1 MESQRNI
8 LLIGLLFVS
17 FLLWQ
22 QWQADQAPQPV
33 AAAQTQSSI
42 PASTVAD
49 AHSSDVPDADSAVPE
64 ATPASKEL
72 ITVFTD
78 QLEIKIDP
86 VGGDI
91 VYSALLSHKLEEN
104 GDDPFVLLE
113 QTNDIYYIAQSGLIG
128 RDGIDS
134 SVKGRAHFDS
144 ASREYKLA
152 DGQDTLNVPLTYVSD
167 KGVTY
172 TKVFV
177 FTRGKYNI
185 AVDYKINNT
194 SDAQLQ
200 VQMYGQIKHSIKK
213 SESSMMMPTYRGGAF
228 STADTRYEKYSF
240 DDMADKNLDKSTLG
254 GWVAMLQHYFVSA
267 WVPPANDKNI
277 IFSSVSAGGLANIGF
292 RGALYDI
299 APGTE
304 QSIKAEFYVGPK
316 DQEALSALSDSLN
329 LVVDY
334 GFLWWL
340 AVPIY
345 KLLMFF
351 QSIVGNW
358 GLAIILITLTV
369 RGMLYPLT
377 KAQYT
382 SMAKM
387 RNLQPKLAE
396 LKERFGDDRQKMG
409 QAMMELYKKEKVNP
423 MGGCLPI
430 LLQMPIFIA
439 LYWVLLES
447 VELRHAPFMLWITD
461 LSVQDP
467 YYVMPILM
475 GISMFV
481 MQKMQPMAPTMDPMQ
496 VKMMQWMPVIFTVFF
511 LWFPAGLV
519 LYWLV
524 GNLVAITQQKNYL
537 CGSREKRVKITLS
550 SD

>member
-22 QWQADQAPQPV
+22 QWQADKAPKPV
-33 AAAQTQSSI
+33 ATESSLVANAASSH
-42 PASTVAD
+42 SAD
-49 AHSSDVPDADSAVPE
+49 VPE
-64 ATPASKEL
+64 ADTGVPAAVTATSKL
-72 ITVFTD
+72 ITVKTD
-78 QLEIKIDP
+78 QLDVQINPI
-86 VGGDI
+86 GGDI
-91 VYSALLSHKLEEN
+91 VFAALVSHKMEQ
-104 GDDPFVLLE
+104 DKDQPFVLLE
-113 QTNDIYYIAQSGLIG
+113 QTKDFTYIAQSGLIG

-134 SVKGRAHFDS
+134 SAKGRATFS
-144 ASREYKLA
+144 TAATEYTLA
-152 DGQDTLNVPLTYVSD
+152 EGQDTLEVPLTYVGD
-167 KGVTY
+167 NGVTY

-177 FTRGKYNI
+177 FHRGKFNVD
-185 AVDYKINNT
+185 VDYKINNT
-194 SDAQLQ
+194 SAAPLQ
-200 VQMYGQIKHSIKK
+200 VQMYGQIKQTIKP

-228 STADTRYEKYSF
+228 STQDVRYEKYKF
-240 DDMADKNLDKSTLG
+240 DDMAKSNLNQATLG
-254 GWVAMLQHYFVSA
+254 GWAAMLQHYFVSA
-267 WVPPANDKNI
+267 WIPPATDSNT

-292 RGALYDI
+292 RGAVYDI
-299 APGTE
+299 APGATQE
-304 QSIKAEFYVGPK
+304 ISSQFYVGPK
-316 DQEALSALSDSLN
+316 DQKALSAISDTLN

-340 AVPIY
+340 AVPIHW
-345 KLLMFF
+345 LLMFY
-351 QSIVGNW
+351 QSFVGNW
-358 GLAIILITLTV
+358 GVAIILITLTV
-369 RGMLYPLT
+369 RGLLFPLT

-387 RNLQPKLAE
+387 RNLQPKLTD

-430 LLQMPIFIA
+430 ILQMPIFIA

-447 VELRHAPFMLWITD
+447 FELRHAPFMLWIHD

-467 YYVMPILM
+467 YYILPLLM
-475 GISMFV
+475 GVSMFV
-481 MQKMQPMAPTMDPMQ
+481 MQKMQPIAPTMDPMQ

-524 GNLVAITQQKNYL
+524 GNIVAITQQKIIYAGL
-537 CGSREKRVKITLS
+537 EKKGLK
-550 SD
+550 

>member
-22 QWQADQAPQPV
+22 QWQADKAPKPV
-33 AAAQTQSSI
+33 ATESSLVANV
-42 PASTVAD
+42 ASTHSAD
-49 AHSSDVPDADSAVPE
+49 VPE
-64 ATPASKEL
+64 ADTGVPAAVAASKNL
-72 ITVFTD
+72 ITVKTD
-78 QLEIKIDP
+78 QLDVQINP

-91 VYSALLSHKLEEN
+91 VFAALVSHKMEQGKEQ
-104 GDDPFVLLE
+104 PFVLLE
-113 QTNDIYYIAQSGLIG
+113 QTKDYTYIAQSGLIG

-134 SVKGRAHFDS
+134 SANGRAAFTTS
-144 ASREYKLA
+144 ATEFTLA
-152 DGQDTLNVPLTYVSD
+152 EGQDTLEVPLTYVAD
-167 KGVTY
+167 NGVTY

-177 FTRGKYNI
+177 FHRGKFNVD
-185 AVDYKINNT
+185 VDYKINNT
-194 SDAQLQ
+194 SAAPLQ
-200 VQMYGQIKHSIKK
+200 VQMYGQIKQTIKP

-228 STADTRYEKYSF
+228 STNDVRYEKYNF
-240 DDMADKNLDKSTLG
+240 DDMAKSNLNQATLG
-254 GWVAMLQHYFVSA
+254 GWAAMLQHYFVSA
-267 WVPPANDKNI
+267 WVPPATDSNT
-277 IFSSVSAGGLANIGF
+277 IFSSASAGGLANIGF
-292 RGALYDI
+292 RGAVYDI
-299 APGTE
+299 APGASQE
-304 QSIKAEFYVGPK
+304 ISSQFYVGPK
-316 DQEALSALSDSLN
+316 DQAALSAISETLN

-340 AVPIY
+340 AVPIHW
-345 KLLMFF
+345 LLMFY
-351 QSIVGNW
+351 QSFVGNW
-358 GLAIILITLTV
+358 GVAIILITLTV
-369 RGMLYPLT
+369 RGLLFPLT

-387 RNLQPKLAE
+387 RNLQPKLAD

-430 LLQMPIFIA
+430 ILQMPIFIA

-447 VELRHAPFMLWITD
+447 FELRHAPFMLWIHD

-467 YYVMPILM
+467 YYILPLLM
-475 GISMFV
+475 GVSMFI
-481 MQKMQPMAPTMDPMQ
+481 MQKMQPIAPTMDPMQ

-511 LWFPAGLV
+511 LWFPSGLV

-524 GNLVAITQQKNYL
+524 GNIVAIIQQKIIYAGL
-537 CGSREKRVKITLS
+537 EKKGLK
-550 SD
+550 

>member
-1 MESQRNI
+1 MESQRN
-8 LLIGLLFVS
+8 LMLIALLFVS

-22 QWQADQAPQPV
+22 AWQDDKAPQPT
-33 AAAQTQSSI
+33 ATQSVVQTNNV
-42 PASTVAD
+42 P
-49 AHSSDVPDADSAVPE
+49 SSNIGDVPDADSSMPVQLP
-64 ATPASKEL
+64 ATQNL
-72 ITVFTD
+72 ISVNTD
-78 QLEIKIDP
+78 QLNIKIDP

-91 VYSALLSHKLEEN
+91 VYAALVDHKVEIDSDEA
-104 GDDPFVLLE
+104 FVLLE
-113 QTNDIYYIAQSGLIG
+113 QNGAFNYISQSGLIG

-134 SVKGRAHFDS
+134 STHGRAHFS
-144 ASREYKLA
+144 AESELYELA
-152 DGQDTLNVPLTYVSD
+152 AGQDTLSVPLSYVDANGAS
-167 KGVTY
+167 Y
-172 TKVFV
+172 TKIFT
-177 FTRGKYNI
+177 FTRGQFDVT
-185 AVDYKINNT
+185 VDYNVNNT
-194 SDAQLQ
+194 TAAPLQ
-200 VQMYGQIKHSIKK
+200 MQMYGQIKQTVQA
-213 SESSMMMPTYRGGAF
+213 SESSMMMPTYRGAAF
-228 STADTRYEKYSF
+228 STQNVRYEKYDFEDIAKS
-240 DDMADKNLDKSTLG
+240 NLNQQTLG
-254 GWVAMLQHYFVSA
+254 GWAAMLQHYYVSA
-267 WVPPANDKNI
+267 WVPPANDSNT
-277 IFSSVSAGGLANIGF
+277 IFTSMSAGGQANIGF
-292 RGALYDI
+292 RGAVHDI
-299 APGTE
+299 APGT
-304 QSIKAEFYVGPK
+304 QQTISAQFFVGPK
-316 DQEALSALSDSLN
+316 DQKALSNISETLN

-340 AVPIY
+340 AIPIY

-351 QSIVGNW
+351 QSIVTNW
-358 GLAIILITLTV
+358 GVAIILITLSV
-369 RGMLYPLT
+369 RGLLYPLT

-447 VELRHAPFMLWITD
+447 YELRHAPFMLWIDD

-467 YYVMPILM
+467 YYVLPLLM
-475 GISMFV
+475 GVSMWL

-511 LWFPAGLV
+511 LWFPSGLV

-524 GNLVAITQQKNYL
+524 GNLVAITQQKIIYAGL
-537 CGSREKRVKITLS
+537 EKKGLK
-550 SD
+550 

>member
-22 QWQADQAPQPV
+22 QWQTDKAPKTV
-33 AAAQTQSSI
+33 ATEQSV
-42 PASTVAD
+42 ATSTVTDSHSTDVPTAD
-49 AHSSDVPDADSAVPE
+49 AALPAAV
-64 ATPASKEL
+64 TASKEL
-72 ITVFTD
+72 ITVITD
-78 QLEIKIDP
+78 QLEIKINP
-86 VGGDI
+86 IGGDI
-91 VYSALLSHKLEEN
+91 VYSALLSHKLEEGKN
-104 GDDPFVLLE
+104 DPFVLLN
-113 QTNDIYYIAQSGLIG
+113 QNKDITYIAQSGLIG
-128 RDGIDS
+128 RNGIDS
-134 SVKGRAHFDS
+134 TKGRAHFS
-144 ASREYKLA
+144 TKAQKFNLAS
-152 DGQDTLNVPLTYVSD
+152 GQDTLTVPLTYTAAD
-167 KGVTY
+167 GAIY
-172 TKVFV
+172 TKEFI
-177 FTRGKYNI
+177 FHRGKFDI
-185 AVDYKINNT
+185 DVDYKINNT
-194 SDAQLQ
+194 TSTPLQ

-213 SESSMMMPTYRGGAF
+213 SGSSMMMPTYLGGAF
-228 STADTRYEKYSF
+228 STANVRYEKYSF
-240 DDMADKNLDKSTLG
+240 DNMADKNLDQSTLG

-267 WVPPANDKNI
+267 WIPPKDDKNTL
-277 IFSSVSAGGLANIGF
+277 FSSISAGGLANIGF
-292 RGALYDI
+292 RGNVHTI

-304 QSIKAEFYVGPK
+304 QTIHSQFYVGPK
-316 DQEALSALSDSLN
+316 DQKALSAISDTLN

-340 AVPIY
+340 AVPIN

-351 QSIVGNW
+351 QSLVGNW

-369 RGMLYPLT
+369 RGLLYPLT

-387 RNLQPKLAE
+387 RNLQPKITE

-439 LYWVLLES
+439 LYWVLMES
-447 VELRHAPFMLWITD
+447 VELRHAPFMFWITD

-467 YYVMPILM
+467 YYVLPILM
-475 GISMFV
+475 GVSMFI

-496 VKMMQWMPVIFTVFF
+496 AKIMRWMPVMFTVFF

-524 GNLVAITQQKNYL
+524 GNIVAITQQKIIYAGL
-537 CGSREKRVKITLS
+537 EKKGLK
-550 SD
+550 

>member
-22 QWQADQAPQPV
+22 QWQADKAPKPV
-33 AAAQTQSSI
+33 ATESSLVANAANSHS
-42 PASTVAD
+42 AD
-49 AHSSDVPDADSAVPE
+49 VPE
-64 ATPASKEL
+64 ADTGVPAAVTATSKL
-72 ITVFTD
+72 ITVKTD
-78 QLEIKIDP
+78 QLDVQINPI
-86 VGGDI
+86 GGDI
-91 VYSALLSHKLEEN
+91 VFAALVSHKMEQ
-104 GDDPFVLLE
+104 DKDQPFVLLE
-113 QTNDIYYIAQSGLIG
+113 QTKDFTYIAQSGLIG

-134 SVKGRAHFDS
+134 SAKGRATFS
-144 ASREYKLA
+144 TAATEYTLA
-152 DGQDTLNVPLTYVSD
+152 EGQDTLEVPLTYVGD
-167 KGVTY
+167 NGVTY
-172 TKVFV
+172 TKVFI
-177 FTRGKYNI
+177 FHRGKFNVD
-185 AVDYKINNT
+185 VDYKINNT
-194 SDAQLQ
+194 SAAPLQ
-200 VQMYGQIKHSIKK
+200 VQMYGQIKQTIKP

-228 STADTRYEKYSF
+228 STQDVRYEKYKF
-240 DDMADKNLDKSTLG
+240 DDMAKSNLNQATLG
-254 GWVAMLQHYFVSA
+254 GWAAMLQHYFVSA
-267 WVPPANDKNI
+267 WIPPATDSNT

-292 RGALYDI
+292 RGAVYDI
-299 APGTE
+299 APGATQE
-304 QSIKAEFYVGPK
+304 ISSQFYVGPK
-316 DQEALSALSDSLN
+316 DQKALSAISDTLN

-340 AVPIY
+340 AVPIHW
-345 KLLMFF
+345 LLMFY
-351 QSIVGNW
+351 QSFVGNW
-358 GLAIILITLTV
+358 GVAIILITLTV
-369 RGMLYPLT
+369 RGLLFPLT

-387 RNLQPKLAE
+387 RNLQPKLTD

-430 LLQMPIFIA
+430 ILQMPIFIA

-447 VELRHAPFMLWITD
+447 FELRHAPFMLWIHD

-467 YYVMPILM
+467 YYILPLLM
-475 GISMFV
+475 GVSMFV
-481 MQKMQPMAPTMDPMQ
+481 MQKMQPIAPTMDPMQ

-524 GNLVAITQQKNYL
+524 GNIVAITQQKIIYAGL
-537 CGSREKRVKITLS
+537 AKKGLK
-550 SD
+550 

>member
-22 QWQADQAPQPV
+22 QWQADKAPQPV

-64 ATPASKEL
+64 AITASKEL

-86 VGGDI
+86 IGGDI
-91 VYSALLSHKLEEN
+91 VYSALLAHNLEEN
-104 GDDPFVLLE
+104 GDEPFVLLE

-152 DGQDTLNVPLTYVSD
+152 DGQDTLSVPLTYVSD

-172 TKVFV
+172 TKLFI

-200 VQMYGQIKHSIKK
+200 VQMYGQIKHSIKE
-213 SESSMMMPTYRGGAF
+213 SESSMMMPTYRGAAF
-228 STADTRYEKYSF
+228 STADIRYEKYSF
-240 DDMADKNLDKSTLG
+240 DDMADKNLDDSTLG

-267 WVPPANDKNI
+267 WVPPATEKNI
-277 IFSSVSAGGLANIGF
+277 IFSSVRNGLANIGF
-292 RGALYDI
+292 RGELHDI
-299 APGTE
+299 APGAE
-304 QSIKAEFYVGPK
+304 QTITAEFYVGPK
-316 DQEALSALSDSLN
+316 DQKSLSALSPSLN

-351 QSIVGNW
+351 HSIVGNW
-358 GLAIILITLTV
+358 GFAIILITLTV
-369 RGMLYPLT
+369 RGLLYPLT

-382 SMAKM
+382 SMA
-387 RNLQPKLAE
+387 
-396 LKERFGDDRQKMG
+396 
-409 QAMMELYKKEKVNP
+409 
-423 MGGCLPI
+423 
-430 LLQMPIFIA
+430 
-439 LYWVLLES
+439 
-447 VELRHAPFMLWITD
+447 
-461 LSVQDP
+461 
-467 YYVMPILM
+467 
-475 GISMFV
+475 
-481 MQKMQPMAPTMDPMQ
+481 
-496 VKMMQWMPVIFTVFF
+496 
-511 LWFPAGLV
+511 
-519 LYWLV
+519 
-524 GNLVAITQQKNYL
+524 
-537 CGSREKRVKITLS
+537 
-550 SD
+550 

>member
-22 QWQADQAPQPV
+22 QWQADKAPKPV
-33 AAAQTQSSI
+33 ATESSV
-42 PASTVAD
+42 VANVTTN
-49 AHSSDVPDADSAVPE
+49 HSADVPE
-64 ATPASKEL
+64 ADTGVPAALTATQNL
-72 ITVFTD
+72 ITVKTD
-78 QLEIKIDP
+78 QLDVQINP

-91 VYSALLSHKLEEN
+91 VFAALVSHKLEQ
-104 GDDPFVLLE
+104 GKDQPFVLLE
-113 QTNDIYYIAQSGLIG
+113 QTKDFTYIAQSGLIG

-134 SVKGRAHFDS
+134 SAKGRATFA
-144 ASREYKLA
+144 ASKTEFTLA
-152 DGQDTLNVPLTYVSD
+152 DGQDTLEVPLTYVAD
-167 KGVTY
+167 NGVTY

-177 FTRGKYNI
+177 FHRGKFNVDI
-185 AVDYKINNT
+185 DYKINNT
-194 SDAQLQ
+194 SAAPLQ
-200 VQMYGQIKHSIKK
+200 VQMYGQIKQTIKP
-213 SESSMMMPTYRGGAF
+213 SESSMMMPTYRGAAF
-228 STADTRYEKYSF
+228 STQDVRYEKYKF
-240 DDMADKNLDKSTLG
+240 EDMSKSNLNQPTLG
-254 GWVAMLQHYFVSA
+254 GWAAMLQHYFVSA
-267 WVPPANDKNI
+267 WIPPATDSNT

-292 RGALYDI
+292 RGAVYDI
-299 APGTE
+299 APGATQE
-304 QSIKAEFYVGPK
+304 ISSQFYVGPK
-316 DQEALSALSDSLN
+316 DQKALSALSDTLN

-340 AVPIY
+340 AVPIHW
-345 KLLMFF
+345 LLMFY
-351 QSIVGNW
+351 QSFVGNW
-358 GLAIILITLTV
+358 GVAIILITLTV
-369 RGMLYPLT
+369 RGLLFPLT

-387 RNLQPKLAE
+387 RNLQPKLQD

-447 VELRHAPFMLWITD
+447 FELRHAPFMLWIHD

-467 YYVMPILM
+467 YYILPLLM
-475 GISMFV
+475 GASMFV
-481 MQKMQPMAPTMDPMQ
+481 MQKMQPIAPTMDPMQ
-496 VKMMQWMPVIFTVFF
+496 VKMMQWMPMIFTVFF
-511 LWFPAGLV
+511 LWFPSGLV

-524 GNLVAITQQKNYL
+524 GNIVAIIQQKIIYAGL
-537 CGSREKRVKITLS
+537 EKKGLK
-550 SD
+550 

>member
-1 MESQRNI
+1 MDSQRNI

-22 QWQADQAPQPV
+22 QWQTDKAPQPV
-33 AAAQTQSSI
+33 ATQTSVSS
-42 PASTVAD
+42 STVAHD
-49 AHSSDVPDADSAVPE
+49 HNADVPDADTDAHVPAE
-64 ATPASKEL
+64 SNMASKNL
-72 ITVFTD
+72 ITVKTD
-78 QLEIKIDP
+78 QLEIHINP

-91 VYSALLSHKLEEN
+91 VYAALLAHKLELN
-104 GDDPFVLLE
+104 KNDPFVLLE
-113 QTNDIYYIAQSGLIG
+113 NTKGYTYIAQSGLIG
-128 RDGIDS
+128 RNGIDS
-134 SVKGRAHFDS
+134 SANGRAVFTAAKTNYD
-144 ASREYKLA
+144 LA
-152 DGQDTLNVPLTYVSD
+152 KGSDTLEVPLTFTAKD
-167 KGVTY
+167 GVTY
-172 TKVFV
+172 TKIYTFH
-177 FTRGKYNI
+177 RGKFDI
-185 AVDYKINNT
+185 GVDYHINNT
-194 SDAQLQ
+194 SAAPLQ
-200 VQMYGQIKHSIKK
+200 VQMYGQIKQTIKP
-213 SESSMMMPTYRGGAF
+213 SESHMMMPTYRGAAF
-228 STADTRYEKYSF
+228 STQDVRYEKYKF
-240 DDMADKNLDKSTLG
+240 DEMKEHNLDKKTEG
-254 GWVAMLQHYFVSA
+254 GWAAMLQHYFVSA
-267 WVPPANDKNI
+267 WVPPADQQNT
-277 IFSSVSAGGLANIGF
+277 IFSSVSTGDLANIGF
-292 RGALYDI
+292 KGTVQDI
-299 APGTE
+299 APGATAN
-304 QSIKAEFYVGPK
+304 IKAQFYVGPK
-316 DQEALSALSDSLN
+316 DQAALSAISPTLN

-340 AVPIY
+340 AIPIY

-351 QSIVGNW
+351 HSIVGNW
-358 GLAIILITLTV
+358 GVAIILITLTV
-369 RGMLYPLT
+369 RGLLYPLT

-396 LKERFGDDRQKMG
+396 LKERYGDDRQKMG

-447 VELRHAPFMLWITD
+447 VELRHAPFILWIHD

-467 YYVMPILM
+467 YYILPILM

-496 VKMMQWMPVIFTVFF
+496 AKMMQWMPVVFTVFF

-524 GNLVAITQQKNYL
+524 GNLVAITQQKIIYAGL
-537 CGSREKRVKITLS
+537 AKKGLK
-550 SD
+550 

>member
-17 FLLWQ
+17 FLMWQ
-22 QWQADQAPQPV
+22 QWQTDKAPQPV
-33 AAAQTQSSI
+33 AQQTVTQTNAATI
-42 PASTVAD
+42 NGAD
-49 AHSSDVPDADSAVPE
+49 VPE
-64 ATPASKEL
+64 ADSTGMPVDMPATKNL
-72 ITVFTD
+72 ITISTD
-78 QLEIKIDP
+78 QLDIKISP

-91 VYSALLSHKLEEN
+91 VYAALVAHKVEIDK
-104 GDDPFVLLE
+104 DDPFVILE
-113 QTNDIYYIAQSGLIG
+113 QTNDHTYIAQSGLIG

-134 SVKGRAHFDS
+134 SAKGRAAFTAQKS
-144 ASREYKLA
+144 SYTLA
-152 DGQDTLNVPLTYVSD
+152 DGQDTLSVPLTFTAD
-167 KGVTY
+167 NGVTY
-172 TKVFV
+172 VKTFT
-177 FTRGKYNI
+177 FTRGQYDVG
-185 AVDYKINNT
+185 VDYSISNT
-194 SDAQLQ
+194 SDTALQ
-200 VQMYGQIKHSIKK
+200 VQMYGQIKQTIKE
-213 SESSMMMPTYRGGAF
+213 SESSMMMPTYRGAAF
-228 STADTRYEKYSF
+228 STQDTRYEKYDF
-240 DDMADKNLDKSTLG
+240 EDMADKNLGKATLG
-254 GWVAMLQHYFVSA
+254 GWAAMLQHYFVSA
-267 WVPPANDKNI
+267 WIPPATDSNT

-292 RGALYDI
+292 RGAVYDI
-299 APGTE
+299 APGTT
-304 QSIKAEFYVGPK
+304 QKISSQFYVGPK
-316 DQEALSALSDSLN
+316 NQKALSAISETLN

-340 AVPIY
+340 AIPIHW
-345 KLLMFF
+345 LLMFY
-351 QSIVGNW
+351 QSFVGNW
-358 GLAIILITLTV
+358 GMAIILITLTV
-369 RGMLYPLT
+369 RGLLYPLT
-377 KAQYT
+377 KAQYS

-396 LKERFGDDRQKMG
+396 MKERFGDDRQKMG

-447 VELRHAPFMLWITD
+447 YELRHAPFMLWIDD

-467 YYVMPILM
+467 YYVLPLLM
-475 GISMFV
+475 GVSMFL

-524 GNLVAITQQKNYL
+524 GNLVAITQQKIIYAGL
-537 CGSREKRVKITLS
+537 EKKGLK
-550 SD
+550 

>member
-33 AAAQTQSSI
+33 AAQTQSSI

-64 ATPASKEL
+64 TVSASKEL

-91 VYSALLSHKLEEN
+91 VYSALLAHKLEEN
-104 GDDPFVLLE
+104 GTDPFVLLE

-185 AVDYKINNT
+185 AVDYQINNT

-200 VQMYGQIKHSIKK
+200 VQMYGQIKHSIKE
-213 SESSMMMPTYRGGAF
+213 SESSMMMPTYRGAAF

-299 APGTE
+299 APGSE

-358 GLAIILITLTV
+358 GIAIILITLTV
-369 RGMLYPLT
+369 RGLLYPLT

-467 YYVMPILM
+467 YYVLPILM
-475 GISMFV
+475 GISMFI

-524 GNLVAITQQKNYL
+524 GNLVAITQQKIIYAGL
-537 CGSREKRVKITLS
+537 EKKGLK
-550 SD
+550 

>member
-22 QWQADQAPQPV
+22 QWQTDNAPQPV
-33 AAAQTQSSI
+33 VAQTQSSV
-42 PASTVAD
+42 AGSTVAD
-49 AHSSDVPDADSAVPE
+49 GYSSDVPDADSALPE
-64 ATPASKEL
+64 VITTSKEL
-72 ITVFTD
+72 ITVTTD
-78 QLEIKIDP
+78 QLEIRIDP
-86 VGGDI
+86 IGGDI
-91 VYSALLSHKLEEN
+91 VYSALLSHKLEED

-134 SVKGRAHFDS
+134 STTGRAHFDS
-144 ASREYKLA
+144 TAREYNLA
-152 DGQDTLNVPLTYVSD
+152 AGQDTLAVPLTYLAAN
-167 KGVTY
+167 GVTY
-172 TKVFV
+172 TKL
-177 FTRGKYNI
+177 FTFYRGKYNVD
-185 AVDYKINNT
+185 VDYKINNT
-194 SDAQLQ
+194 SSAQLQ
-200 VQMYGQIKHSIKK
+200 VQMYGQIKHSIKE

-240 DDMADKNLDKSTLG
+240 DDMADKNLDKATLG
-254 GWVAMLQHYFVSA
+254 GWAAMLQHYFVSA
-267 WVPPANDKNI
+267 WVPPATDKNI

-299 APGTE
+299 APGSE
-304 QSIKAEFYVGPK
+304 QTIRAQFYVGPK
-316 DQEALSALSDSLN
+316 DQEALSAISDSLN

-334 GFLWWL
+334 GFLWWI

-351 QSIVGNW
+351 QSLVTNW
-358 GLAIILITLTV
+358 GIAIILITLTV

-396 LKERFGDDRQKMG
+396 MKERLGDDRQKMG

-481 MQKMQPMAPTMDPMQ
+481 MQRMQPMAPTMDPMQ

-524 GNLVAITQQKNYL
+524 GNLVAITQQKIIYAGL
-537 CGSREKRVKITLS
+537 AKKGLK
-550 SD
+550 

>member
-475 GISMFV
+475 GISMFL

-496 VKMMQWMPVIFTVFF
+496 VKMMQWMPVVFTVFF

-524 GNLVAITQQKNYL
+524 GNLVAITQQKIIYAGL
-537 CGSREKRVKITLS
+537 EKKGLK
-550 SD
+550 

>member
-22 QWQADQAPQPV
+22 QWQTDKNPQPV
-33 AAAQTQSSI
+33 ATQSSVV
-42 PASTVAD
+42 ASTAPES
-49 AHSSDVPDADSAVPE
+49 HGSDVPDADAGLPE
-64 ATPASKEL
+64 AVVASKEL
-72 ITVFTD
+72 ITVTTD
-78 QLEIKIDP
+78 QLVLKINP

-91 VYSALLSHKLEEN
+91 VYSALVSHKLELDKDE
-104 GDDPFVLLE
+104 PFVLLE

-128 RDGIDS
+128 RNGIDS
-134 SVKGRAHFDS
+134 SAKGRAHFS
-144 ASREYKLA
+144 SQSQQYTLA
-152 DGQDTLNVPLTYVSD
+152 EGKDTLEVPLTYVAD
-167 KGVTY
+167 NGVTY

-177 FTRGKYNI
+177 LHRGKFNI
-185 AVDYKINNT
+185 DVDYRINNT
-194 SDAQLQ
+194 SSEQLQ

-213 SESSMMMPTYRGGAF
+213 SESSMMMPTYRGSAF
-228 STADTRYEKYSF
+228 STQDTRYEKYSF
-240 DDMADKNLDKSTLG
+240 EDMADKNLDKKTLG
-254 GWVAMLQHYFVSA
+254 GWAAMLQHYFVSA
-267 WVPPANDKNI
+267 WVPPANDQNT
-277 IFSSVSAGGLANIGF
+277 IFSSISAGGLANIGF
-292 RGALYDI
+292 RGAVYDI
-299 APGTE
+299 APGANQTINA
-304 QSIKAEFYVGPK
+304 QFYVGPK
-316 DQEALSALSDSLN
+316 DQAALSEISDSLN

-345 KLLMFF
+345 KLLMIF
-351 QSIVGNW
+351 QSLVGNW
-358 GLAIILITLTV
+358 GAAIILITLTV
-369 RGMLYPLT
+369 RGLLYPLT

-396 LKERFGDDRQKMG
+396 MKERFGDDRQKMG

-475 GISMFV
+475 GISMFL

-496 VKMMQWMPVIFTVFF
+496 VKMMQWMPVVFTVFF

-524 GNLVAITQQKNYL
+524 GNLVAITQQKIIYAGL
-537 CGSREKRVKITLS
+537 EKKGLK
-550 SD
+550 

>member
-22 QWQADQAPQPV
+22 QWQADKAPKPV
-33 AAAQTQSSI
+33 ATESSLVANVASTQS
-42 PASTVAD
+42 AD
-49 AHSSDVPDADSAVPE
+49 VPE
-64 ATPASKEL
+64 ADTGVPAAVAATNNI
-72 ITVFTD
+72 ITVKTD
-78 QLEIKIDP
+78 QLDVQINP

-91 VYSALLSHKLEEN
+91 VFAALVSHKMELNKEQ
-104 GDDPFVLLE
+104 PFVLLE
-113 QTNDIYYIAQSGLIG
+113 QTKDYTYIAQSGLIG

-134 SVKGRAHFDS
+134 SAKGRAAFTAS
-144 ASREYKLA
+144 ATEFTLA
-152 DGQDTLNVPLTYVSD
+152 EGQDTLEVPLTYVAD
-167 KGVTY
+167 NGVTY

-177 FTRGKYNI
+177 FHRGKFNVD
-185 AVDYKINNT
+185 VDYKIINT
-194 SDAQLQ
+194 SEASLQ
-200 VQMYGQIKHSIKK
+200 VQMYGQIKQTIKP
-213 SESSMMMPTYRGGAF
+213 SESSMMMPTYRGSAF
-228 STADTRYEKYSF
+228 STQDVRYEKYSF
-240 DDMADKNLDKSTLG
+240 EDMSKSNLNQPTLG
-254 GWVAMLQHYFVSA
+254 GWAAMLQHYFVSA
-267 WVPPANDKNI
+267 WVPPATDSNT

-292 RGALYDI
+292 RGAVYDI
-299 APGTE
+299 APGTTQE
-304 QSIKAEFYVGPK
+304 ISSQFYVGPK
-316 DQEALSALSDSLN
+316 DQAALSAISETLN

-340 AVPIY
+340 AVPIHW
-345 KLLMFF
+345 LLMFY
-351 QSIVGNW
+351 QSFVGNW
-358 GLAIILITLTV
+358 GMAIILITLTV
-369 RGMLYPLT
+369 RGLLFPLT

-387 RNLQPKLAE
+387 RNLQPKLAD

-430 LLQMPIFIA
+430 VLQMPIFIA

-447 VELRHAPFMLWITD
+447 FELRHAPFMLWIHD

-467 YYVMPILM
+467 YYILPLLM
-475 GISMFV
+475 GVSMFI
-481 MQKMQPMAPTMDPMQ
+481 MQKMQPIAPTMDPMQ

-511 LWFPAGLV
+511 LWFPSGLV

-524 GNLVAITQQKNYL
+524 GNIVAIIQQKIIYAGL
-537 CGSREKRVKITLS
+537 EKKGLK
-550 SD
+550 

>member
-17 FLLWQ
+17 FLMWQ
-22 QWQADQAPQPV
+22 QWQTDKAPQPV
-33 AAAQTQSSI
+33 AQQTVTQTNAATI
-42 PASTVAD
+42 NGAD
-49 AHSSDVPDADSAVPE
+49 VPE
-64 ATPASKEL
+64 ADSTGMPVDMPATKNL
-72 ITVFTD
+72 ITVKTD
-78 QLEIKIDP
+78 QLDIKISP

-91 VYSALLSHKLEEN
+91 VYAALVAHKVEIDK
-104 GDDPFVLLE
+104 DDPFVILE
-113 QTNDIYYIAQSGLIG
+113 QTNDHTYIAQSGLIG

-134 SVKGRAHFDS
+134 SAKGRAAFAAQNTS
-144 ASREYKLA
+144 YTLA
-152 DGQDTLNVPLTYVSD
+152 DGQDTLSVPLTFTAD
-167 KGVTY
+167 NGVTY
-172 TKVFV
+172 VKTFT
-177 FTRGKYNI
+177 FTRGQYDVGVDYNI
-185 AVDYKINNT
+185 SNT
-194 SDAQLQ
+194 SDTALQ
-200 VQMYGQIKHSIKK
+200 VQMYGQIKQSIKE
-213 SESSMMMPTYRGGAF
+213 SESSMMMPTYRGAAF
-228 STADTRYEKYSF
+228 STQDTRYEKYDF
-240 DDMADKNLDKSTLG
+240 EDMADKNLGKVTLG
-254 GWVAMLQHYFVSA
+254 GWAAMLQHYFVSA
-267 WVPPANDKNI
+267 WIPPATDSNT

-299 APGTE
+299 APGAT
-304 QSIKAEFYVGPK
+304 QKISSQFYVGPK
-316 DQEALSALSDSLN
+316 NQEALSAISETLN

-340 AVPIY
+340 AIPIHW
-345 KLLMFF
+345 LLMFY
-351 QSIVGNW
+351 QSFVGNW
-358 GLAIILITLTV
+358 GMAIILITLTV
-369 RGMLYPLT
+369 RGLLYPLT
-377 KAQYT
+377 KAQYS

-396 LKERFGDDRQKMG
+396 MKERFGDDRQKMG

-447 VELRHAPFMLWITD
+447 YELRHAPFMLWIDD

-467 YYVMPILM
+467 YYVLPLLM
-475 GISMFV
+475 GVSMFL

-524 GNLVAITQQKNYL
+524 GNLVAITQQKIIYAGL
-537 CGSREKRVKITLS
+537 EKKGLK
-550 SD
+550 

>member
-22 QWQADQAPQPV
+22 QWQADKAPKPV
-33 AAAQTQSSI
+33 ATESSLVANAANSHS
-42 PASTVAD
+42 AD
-49 AHSSDVPDADSAVPE
+49 VPE
-64 ATPASKEL
+64 ADTGVPAAVTATSKL
-72 ITVFTD
+72 ISVKTD
-78 QLEIKIDP
+78 QLDVQINPI
-86 VGGDI
+86 GGDI
-91 VYSALLSHKLEEN
+91 VFAALVSHKMEQ
-104 GDDPFVLLE
+104 DKDQPFVLLE
-113 QTNDIYYIAQSGLIG
+113 QTKDFTYIAQSGLIG

-134 SVKGRAHFDS
+134 SAKGRAAFS
-144 ASREYKLA
+144 TAATEYTLA
-152 DGQDTLNVPLTYVSD
+152 EGQDTLEVPLTYVAD
-167 KGVTY
+167 NGVTY

-177 FTRGKYNI
+177 FHRGKFNVD
-185 AVDYKINNT
+185 VDYKINNT
-194 SDAQLQ
+194 SAAPLQ
-200 VQMYGQIKHSIKK
+200 VQMYGQIKQTIKP
-213 SESSMMMPTYRGGAF
+213 SESSMVMPTYRGGAF
-228 STADTRYEKYSF
+228 STQDVRYEKYKF
-240 DDMADKNLDKSTLG
+240 DDMAKSNLNQATLG
-254 GWVAMLQHYFVSA
+254 GWAAMLQHYFVSA
-267 WVPPANDKNI
+267 WIPPATDSNT

-292 RGALYDI
+292 RGAVYDI
-299 APGTE
+299 APGATQE
-304 QSIKAEFYVGPK
+304 ISSQFYVGPK
-316 DQEALSALSDSLN
+316 DQKALSAISDTLN

-340 AVPIY
+340 AVPIHW
-345 KLLMFF
+345 LLMFY
-351 QSIVGNW
+351 QSFVGNW
-358 GLAIILITLTV
+358 GMAIILITLTV
-369 RGMLYPLT
+369 RGLLFPLT

-387 RNLQPKLAE
+387 RNLQPKLTD

-430 LLQMPIFIA
+430 ILQMPIFIA

-447 VELRHAPFMLWITD
+447 FELRHAPFMLWIQD

-467 YYVMPILM
+467 YFILPLLM
-475 GISMFV
+475 GVSMFV
-481 MQKMQPMAPTMDPMQ
+481 MQKMQPIAPTMDPMQ

-524 GNLVAITQQKNYL
+524 GNIVAITQQKIIYAGL
-537 CGSREKRVKITLS
+537 AKKGLK
-550 SD
+550 

>member
-1 MESQRNI
+1 MESQRN
-8 LLIGLLFVS
+8 LMLIALLFVS

-22 QWQADQAPQPV
+22 AWQDDKAPQPV
-33 AAAQTQSSI
+33 ATQTTVAQTNDVPS
-42 PASTVAD
+42 
-49 AHSSDVPDADSAVPE
+49 HSNSDVPDADSSMPVQLP
-64 ATPASKEL
+64 ATQNL
-72 ITVFTD
+72 IEVKTD
-78 QLEIKIDP
+78 QLDIKIDP

-91 VYSALLSHKLEEN
+91 VYAALVDHKVEIDSN
-104 GDDPFVLLE
+104 DPFVLLE
-113 QTNDIYYIAQSGLIG
+113 QNGAFNYISQSGLIG

-134 SVKGRAHFDS
+134 STHGRAHFS
-144 ASREYKLA
+144 AESELYQLT
-152 DGQDTLNVPLTYVSD
+152 DGQDTLSVPLSYVDANGAS
-167 KGVTY
+167 Y
-172 TKVFV
+172 TKVFT
-177 FTRGKYNI
+177 FTRGQFDVT
-185 AVDYKINNT
+185 VDYNVNNT
-194 SDAQLQ
+194 TSAPLQ
-200 VQMYGQIKHSIKK
+200 MQMYGQIKQTVQA
-213 SESSMMMPTYRGGAF
+213 SESSMMMPTYRGAAF
-228 STADTRYEKYSF
+228 STQSVRYEKYDFEDIAKS
-240 DDMADKNLDKSTLG
+240 NLNQQTLG
-254 GWVAMLQHYFVSA
+254 GWAAMLQHYFVSA
-267 WVPPANDKNI
+267 WVPPANDSNT
-277 IFSSVSAGGLANIGF
+277 IFSSMSAGGQANIGF
-292 RGALYDI
+292 RGAVHDI
-299 APGTE
+299 APGAQQTISA
-304 QSIKAEFYVGPK
+304 QFFVGPK
-316 DQEALSALSDSLN
+316 DQKALSDISETLN

-340 AVPIY
+340 AIPIY

-351 QSIVGNW
+351 QSIVTNW
-358 GLAIILITLTV
+358 GVAIILITLSV
-369 RGMLYPLT
+369 RGILYPLT

-447 VELRHAPFMLWITD
+447 YELRHAPFMLWIDD

-467 YYVMPILM
+467 YYVLPLLM
-475 GISMFV
+475 GVSMWL

-511 LWFPAGLV
+511 LWFPSGLV

-524 GNLVAITQQKNYL
+524 GNLVAITQQKIIYAGL
-537 CGSREKRVKITLS
+537 EKKGLK
-550 SD
+550 

>member
-22 QWQADQAPQPV
+22 QWQADKAPKPV
-33 AAAQTQSSI
+33 ATGSSLVANAANSHS
-42 PASTVAD
+42 AD
-49 AHSSDVPDADSAVPE
+49 VPE
-64 ATPASKEL
+64 ADTGVPAAVTATSKL
-72 ITVFTD
+72 ITVKTD
-78 QLEIKIDP
+78 QLDVQINPI
-86 VGGDI
+86 GGDI
-91 VYSALLSHKLEEN
+91 VFAALVSHKMEQ
-104 GDDPFVLLE
+104 DKDQPFVLLE
-113 QTNDIYYIAQSGLIG
+113 QTKDFTYIAQSGLIG

-134 SVKGRAHFDS
+134 SAKGRAAFSS
-144 ASREYKLA
+144 AATEYTLA
-152 DGQDTLNVPLTYVSD
+152 EGQDTLEVPLTYVAD
-167 KGVTY
+167 NGVTY

-177 FTRGKYNI
+177 FHRGKFNI
-185 AVDYKINNT
+185 DVDYKINNT
-194 SDAQLQ
+194 SAAPLQ
-200 VQMYGQIKHSIKK
+200 VQMYGQIKQTIKP
-213 SESSMMMPTYRGGAF
+213 SESSMVMPTYRGGAF
-228 STADTRYEKYSF
+228 STQDVRYEKYKF
-240 DDMADKNLDKSTLG
+240 DDMAKSNLNQATLG
-254 GWVAMLQHYFVSA
+254 GWAAMLQHYFVSA
-267 WVPPANDKNI
+267 WIPPATDSNT

-292 RGALYDI
+292 RGAVYDI
-299 APGTE
+299 APGATQE
-304 QSIKAEFYVGPK
+304 ISSQFYVGPK
-316 DQEALSALSDSLN
+316 DQKALSAISDTLN

-340 AVPIY
+340 AVPIHW
-345 KLLMFF
+345 LLMFY
-351 QSIVGNW
+351 QSFVGNW
-358 GLAIILITLTV
+358 GMAIILITLTV
-369 RGMLYPLT
+369 RGLLFPLT

-387 RNLQPKLAE
+387 RNLQPKLTD

-430 LLQMPIFIA
+430 ILQMPIFIA

-447 VELRHAPFMLWITD
+447 FELRHAPFMLWIHD

-467 YYVMPILM
+467 YYILPLLM
-475 GISMFV
+475 GVSMFV
-481 MQKMQPMAPTMDPMQ
+481 MQKMQPIAPTMDPMQ

-524 GNLVAITQQKNYL
+524 GNIVAITQQKIIYAGL
-537 CGSREKRVKITLS
+537 AKKGLK
-550 SD
+550 

>member
-22 QWQADQAPQPV
+22 QWQVDNAPQPV
-33 AAAQTQSSI
+33 AHTHTSVA
-42 PASTVAD
+42 PSTVAD
-49 AHSSDVPDADSAVPE
+49 AHSSDVPSADSALPE
-64 ATPASKEL
+64 VTTNSKEL
-72 ITVFTD
+72 ITVTTD
-78 QLEIKIDP
+78 LLEIKIDP
-86 VGGDI
+86 MGGDI
-91 VYSALLSHKLEEN
+91 VYSALLAHKLEEN
-104 GDDPFVLLE
+104 GDDPFILLE
-113 QTNDIYYIAQSGLIG
+113 QTNDIYYVAQSGLIG

-134 SVKGRAHFDS
+134 SRSGRAHFDS
-144 ASREYKLA
+144 TSREYTLA
-152 DGQDTLNVPLTYVSD
+152 ADQDTLNVPLTYVAAN
-167 KGVTY
+167 GVTY
-172 TKVFV
+172 TKM
-177 FTRGKYNI
+177 FTLYRGKYNVN
-185 AVDYKINNT
+185 VDYNINNT
-194 SDAQLQ
+194 SSEQLQ

-213 SESSMMMPTYRGGAF
+213 SESSMMMPTYRGAAF

-240 DDMADKNLDKSTLG
+240 DDMVDTNLDKSTLG
-254 GWVAMLQHYFVSA
+254 GWAAMLQHYFVSA
-267 WVPPANDKNI
+267 WVPPENDKNI

-299 APGTE
+299 APGSE
-304 QSIKAEFYVGPK
+304 QTLNAQFYVGPK
-316 DQEALSALSDSLN
+316 DQESLSEISDSLN

-351 QSIVGNW
+351 QSLVTNW
-358 GLAIILITLTV
+358 GIAIILITLTV
-369 RGMLYPLT
+369 RGALYPLT

-396 LKERFGDDRQKMG
+396 MKERLGDDRQKMG

-524 GNLVAITQQKNYL
+524 GNLVAITQQKIIYAGL
-537 CGSREKRVKITLS
+537 EKKGLK
-550 SD
+550 

>member
-22 QWQADQAPQPV
+22 QWQADKAPQPV
-33 AAAQTQSSI
+33 AAQTQSSI

-64 ATPASKEL
+64 TVGASKEL

-78 QLEIKIDP
+78 KLEIKIDP

-91 VYSALLSHKLEEN
+91 VYSALLAHKLEEN
-104 GDDPFVLLE
+104 GTDPFVLLE

-134 SVKGRAHFDS
+134 SSKGRAHFDS

-152 DGQDTLNVPLTYVSD
+152 DSQDTLSVPLTYVND

-172 TKVFV
+172 TKIFV

-200 VQMYGQIKHSIKK
+200 VQMYGQIKHSIKE
-213 SESSMMMPTYRGGAF
+213 SESSMMMPTYRGAAF

-240 DDMADKNLDKSTLG
+240 DDMADKNLDKPTLG

-299 APGTE
+299 APGSE

-316 DQEALSALSDSLN
+316 DQKALSALSDSLN

-358 GLAIILITLTV
+358 GIAIILITLTV
-369 RGMLYPLT
+369 RGLLYPLT

-467 YYVMPILM
+467 YYVLPILM
-475 GISMFV
+475 GISMFI

-524 GNLVAITQQKNYL
+524 GNLVAITQQKIIYAGL
-537 CGSREKRVKITLS
+537 EKKGLK
-550 SD
+550 

>member
-22 QWQADQAPQPV
+22 QWQADKAPKPV
-33 AAAQTQSSI
+33 ATESSV
-42 PASTVAD
+42 VAN
-49 AHSSDVPDADSAVPE
+49 ATTNHSADVPE
-64 ATPASKEL
+64 ADTGVPAALTATQNL
-72 ITVFTD
+72 ITVKTD
-78 QLEIKIDP
+78 QLDVQINP

-91 VYSALLSHKLEEN
+91 VFAALVSHKLEQ
-104 GDDPFVLLE
+104 GKDQPFVLLE
-113 QTNDIYYIAQSGLIG
+113 QTKDFTYIAQSGLIG

-134 SVKGRAHFDS
+134 SAKGRAAFAVS
-144 ASREYKLA
+144 KTEFTLA
-152 DGQDTLNVPLTYVSD
+152 DGQDTLEVPLTYVAD
-167 KGVTY
+167 NGVTY

-177 FTRGKYNI
+177 FHRGKFNVDI
-185 AVDYKINNT
+185 DYKINNT
-194 SDAQLQ
+194 SAAPLQ
-200 VQMYGQIKHSIKK
+200 VQMYGQIKQTIKP
-213 SESSMMMPTYRGGAF
+213 SESSMMMPTYRGAAF
-228 STADTRYEKYSF
+228 STQDVRYEKYKF
-240 DDMADKNLDKSTLG
+240 EDMSKSNLNQPTLG
-254 GWVAMLQHYFVSA
+254 GWAAMLQHYFVSA
-267 WVPPANDKNI
+267 WIPPATDSNT

-292 RGALYDI
+292 RGAVYDI
-299 APGTE
+299 APGATQE
-304 QSIKAEFYVGPK
+304 ISSQFYVGPK
-316 DQEALSALSDSLN
+316 DQKALSALSDTLN

-340 AVPIY
+340 AVPIHW
-345 KLLMFF
+345 LLMFY
-351 QSIVGNW
+351 QSFVGNW
-358 GLAIILITLTV
+358 GVAIILITLTV
-369 RGMLYPLT
+369 RGLLFPLT

-387 RNLQPKLAE
+387 RNLQPKLQD

-447 VELRHAPFMLWITD
+447 FELRHAPFMLWIHD

-467 YYVMPILM
+467 YYILPLLM
-475 GISMFV
+475 GASMFV
-481 MQKMQPMAPTMDPMQ
+481 MQKMQPIAPTMDPMQ
-496 VKMMQWMPVIFTVFF
+496 VKMMQWMPMIFTVFF
-511 LWFPAGLV
+511 LWFPSGLV

-524 GNLVAITQQKNYL
+524 GNIVAIIQQKIIYAGL
-537 CGSREKRVKITLS
+537 EKKGLK
-550 SD
+550 